1 MKKIGL
7 IMMVLFLLS
16 SIGCDGILKHTVTFN
31 PNGGSMSS
39 STTVAV
45 EHGKSII
52 QPTQPVREGYIFI
65 GWFDKKEGGTEWNFQ
80 IDRVTGD
87 LTLYAQWKATRMTLE
102 SVSP

>member
-1 MKKIGL
+1 MKKSGL

-52 QPTQPVREGYIFI
+52 QPAQPVREGYIFL
-65 GWFDKKEGGTEWNFQ
+65 GWFDKKEGGKQWNFQ
-80 IDRVTGD
+80 IDRVTQD
-87 LTLYAQWKATRMTLE
+87 LTLHAQWKGTRMTAE
-102 SVSP
+102 SSSP

>member
-52 QPTQPVREGYIFI
+52 QPTQPVREGYIFL